1 MTNRFQDQ
9 PWHIKLWR
17 FRWYLKIPLDAI
29 RYRYKSRFS
38 DGEWKKAYS
47 LAIGDAQYKMKW
59 LYTLEEAREKLAK
72 KRKK

>member
-1 MTNRFQDQ
+1 MTTEQFT
-9 PWHIKLWR
+9 
-17 FRWYLKIPLDAI
+17 
-29 RYRYKSRFS
+29 FS

-59 LYTLEEAREKLAK
+59 LYTLQEAREKLAK